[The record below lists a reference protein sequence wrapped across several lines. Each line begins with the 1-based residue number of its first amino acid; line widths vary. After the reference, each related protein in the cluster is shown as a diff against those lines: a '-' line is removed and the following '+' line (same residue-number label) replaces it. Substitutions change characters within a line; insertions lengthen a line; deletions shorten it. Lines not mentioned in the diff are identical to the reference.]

1 MAIATKALKLKN
13 VGQHPID
20 IAKSARAAISNLAAA
35 VEDAKKFTAYMVS
48 PISVLTIDSEDRA
61 EYCAM
66 FQDVALGLNPVMAS
80 FAELNALN
88 NEDITKEA
96 YILGMEA
103 AGLNLVEYAAQF
115 K

>member
-13 VGQHPID
+13 VGQHPKD
-20 IAKSARAAISNLAAA
+20 IAKSARSAISNLAAA

-48 PISVLTIDSEDRA
+48 PVSVLTIDSEDRA

-66 FQDVALGLNPVMAS
+66 FQDVYLGLDPVIAS

-88 NEDITKEA
+88 NESITKA
-96 YILGMEA
+96 DYIAGMEA
-103 AGLNLVEYAAQF
+103 AGLDLAEYAAQF

>member
-1 MAIATKALKLKN
+1 MAISTSFLKIKN
-13 VGQHPID
+13 VGQTPKD
-20 IAKSARAAISNLAAA
+20 IASTARSAISNLAVA
-35 VEDAKKFTAYMVS
+35 VENAKKFTAYMIS
-48 PISVLTIDSEDRA
+48 PVSVLTIDSEDRA

-88 NEDITKEA
+88 NEVITKEA
-96 YILGMEA
+96 YIAGMEA